1 MWPPPQDQS
10 NAKSG
15 TKISQEP
22 MNDIPQ
28 KSSRIWE
35 VLCHLSALT
44 VFVGVPFGN
53 ILGPL
58 IIWLIKKGEAVS
70 VDEHG
75 KESLN
80 FQISL
85 ALYLL
90 AGAGITLS
98 LIFVIIGI
106 LLVPV
111 LIAGVVIG
119 TILDVIFVIIA
130 AVKARNGELFRYPLT
145 IRLIK

>member
-1 MWPPPQDQS
+1 GHRPQHQKQRKVR
-10 NAKSG
+10 NRTNNQA
-15 TKISQEP
+15 

-58 IIWLIKKGEAVS
+58 IIWLLKKGVAVS

-90 AGAGITLS
+90 AGAGLTVS
-98 LIFVIIGI
+98 LILVIIGI

-111 LIAGVVIG
+111 LIAAVVLG

-130 AVKARNGELFRYPLT
+130 AVKARNGELFHYPLT
-145 IRLIK
+145 IRFIK